1 MKTERSRTAAVLRAI
16 QRAADAELHSPSRI
30 DQAFFDGPPAP
41 GAMGVALVPIAV
53 PGIGMRVEVDQAD
66 RAIARGDRPQLAQRD
81 RVITVDRQVDDTGLQ
96 ELAQPMDH
104 ELVTGL
110 EVASD
115 EGQVAGVHL

>member
-41 GAMGVALVPIAV
+41 GAMGVALAPIAV

-66 RAIARGDRPQLAQRD
+66 RAVARGDRPQLAQRD
-81 RVITVDRQVDDTGLQ
+81 RVITADRERADAGRPDR
-96 ELAQPMDH
+96 AQPIDH
-104 ELVTGL
+104 DLVTSL
-110 EVASD
+110 DV
-115 EGQVAGVHL
+115 